1 MHFHSK
7 RVVAIAKFRD
17 PDLGAGTSASPS
29 PRITA
34 LLSADPWGPELT
46 QESRLQARAETGWE
60 GVPKRWVSET
70 PQPLLPAASP
80 DRALSAESF
89 WMIPPARA
97 DRPQS
102 ECVQYIFLKKE
113 ESKDKGSFLSLTSE
127 TCRLKN
133 NSNNIKAESERIK
146 SRIDPFGITG

>member
-1 MHFHSK
+1 
-7 RVVAIAKFRD
+7 
-17 PDLGAGTSASPS
+17 
-29 PRITA
+29 
-34 LLSADPWGPELT
+34 
-46 QESRLQARAETGWE
+46 
-60 GVPKRWVSET
+60 
-70 PQPLLPAASP
+70 
-80 DRALSAESF
+80 
-89 WMIPPARA
+89 MILPARA

-113 ESKDKGSFLSLTSE
+113 ESKDKSSFLSLTSE